1 MEILIILFAAF
12 GLLFLL
18 GVDVTTLL
26 SILQVLL
33 TAVAAL
39 STIFFVVCIF
49 MLMFSEKKKARL
61 IGLEVSE
68 KKKSDNEEDAEQ
80 GAQKQGMLFAHY
92 LVYGEEF
99 VNWFPAENVLQK
111 RIYEKKEVNVR
122 VARIGKKKVVFDRH
136 STVIVIA
143 GTVLMG
149 LSTFGLTVHWLTTA
163 GIIK

>member
-1 MEILIILFAAF
+1 MEILIIIFAAF

-80 GAQKQGMLFAHY
+80 SAHKQGMLFAHY
-92 LVYGEEF
+92 LVDGEEL

-122 VARIGKKKVVFDRH
+122 VARFGKKKVVFDRH
-136 STVIVIA
+136 SVVIVIA

>member
-1 MEILIILFAAF
+1 MEILIIIFAAF

-80 GAQKQGMLFAHY
+80 SAHKQGMRFAHY
-92 LVYGEEF
+92 LVDGEEL

-122 VARIGKKKVVFDRH
+122 VARFGKKKVVFDRH
-136 STVIVIA
+136 SVVIVIA

>member
-39 STIFFVVCIF
+39 STIFFVMCIF
-49 MLMFSEKKKARL
+49 MLMFSKKKKARL

-68 KKKSDNEEDAEQ
+68 KNKGDNEQEAEQ
-80 GAQKQGMLFAHY
+80 GAQKQGMRFAHY
-92 LVYGEEF
+92 LVDGEKL

-122 VARIGKKKVVFDRH
+122 VARCGKKKVVFDRH

-143 GTVLMG
+143 GAVLMG
-149 LSTFGLTVHWLTTA
+149 LSTFGLTVYWLTWA